1 MFINIETETETW
13 SKHVDTSQILTKQ
26 GYEIEP
32 VFVNLENLDLT
43 IFPFLS
49 RMMEIQGLEFHI
61 WLEVGE
67 ALYIIDG
74 FGSTSS
80 FGQSNAL
87 MGYLIGMWV

>member
-1 MFINIETETETW
+1 
-13 SKHVDTSQILTKQ
+13 
-26 GYEIEP
+26 
-32 VFVNLENLDLT
+32 
-43 IFPFLS
+43 
-49 RMMEIQGLEFHI
+49 MEIQGLEFHI

-87 MGYLIGMWV
+87 MGYLIGM